1 MAKKI
6 DSGKVKKTKVK
17 KKLPIARIFLYAAFN
32 NSIVTLTDLEGKV
45 QYWSSAKKV
54 GFKGAKKSTP
64 FAAQKVTEDVLEKI
78 KQFDT
83 TNIHIVIK
91 GAGMGRDSFLRAI
104 QNSTLTVDSIKDVTG
119 FPFGGVTPK
128 KRRRV

>member
-1 MAKKI
+1 MPKKTALKKKI
-6 DSGKVKKTKVK
+6 KIKRKV
-17 KKLPIARIFLYAAFN
+17 PIVRICLNAAFN

-45 QYWSSAKKV
+45 LAWSSAGHQ

-64 FAAQKVTEDVLEKI
+64 FAAQRVTEAVLETYKAI
-78 KQFDT
+78 DA
-83 TNIHIVIK
+83 NSAHLVIK

-104 QNSTLTVDSIKDVTG
+104 QNANISVESINDVTG
-119 FPFGGVTPK
+119 FPFGGVSAR